1 MFMLRDRILLVP
13 SWIFFFVKN
22 LRDLYFYKQKFQE
35 TEISC
40 KKSEMSFESHWEEN
54 VSLADGNKWRPYNL
68 IQSPSN
74 LIVPFFHR
82 THVRRNLARTKQP
95 VKLVLQ
101 TKDIVVCVLLV
112 SKEIT
117 ARLVILERAWAGR
130 KEKAGERGHYPIWI
144 NLSVDFKSQQVM
156 WQRGSYYTLIG
167 KNNVFKTM

>member
-1 MFMLRDRILLVP
+1 MLQDRILFVP
-13 SWIFFFVKN
+13 SWIFFPEKLKR
-22 LRDLYFYKQKFQE
+22 LRLLWTEISRDS
-35 TEISC
+35 EISC
-40 KKSEMSFESHWEEN
+40 KKSEMSCESHWEEN
-54 VSLADGNKWRPYNL
+54 VSLADGSKWRPYNR

-117 ARLVILERAWAGR
+117 ARLVILERVWAGR

>member
-1 MFMLRDRILLVP
+1 MLRDRILFVR
-13 SWIFFFVKN
+13 SWIFFPQKLKR
-22 LRDLYFYKQKFQE
+22 LRLLWTEISRDR
-35 TEISC
+35 EISC
-40 KKSEMSFESHWEEN
+40 KKSEMSCESHWEEN